1 MTTALKSP
9 DRARTRCSIC
19 GTLVRPDD
27 GSTSCPDCEQEYH
40 EPCWAE
46 IGGCATYGC
55 KSAAVAEKPAA
66 PVLVGAGWGDEKTCP
81 SCNLTIP
88 SSALVCRCKARF
100 PWADPMSMAEYAAWL
115 RSERAIASAKKT
127 IITLFLL
134 SIAGGPAPLT
144 GAIAVFYA
152 HKRRVQ
158 LGGAHGTYLAM
169 AYGSGALGAIY
180 LVILLLLALG
190 L

>member
-1 MTTALKSP
+1 MA
-9 DRARTRCSIC
+9 RCSIC

-27 GSTSCPDCEQEYH
+27 ATTSCPDCEQQYH
-40 EPCWAE
+40 EPCWTE

-55 KSAAVAEKPAA
+55 KSAAVAEKAA
-66 PVLVGAGWGDEKTCP
+66 PPVLVGAGWGDEKTCP
-81 SCNLTIP
+81 SCNATIS

-100 PWADPMSMAEYAAWL
+100 PWADPMTMSEYAGWL
-115 RSERAIASAKKT
+115 SSERSIVSAKKT
-127 IITLFLL
+127 IIALFLL
-134 SIAGGPAPLT
+134 SIAGGPAPIT
-144 GAIAVFYA
+144 GAIAVFFA

-190 L
+190 F